1 MSIKHIKTFI
11 DWCQKGDE
19 SLKDRLE
26 MFLARRKALQS
37 QIKEIMLLFII
48 TLREH
53 KVNATHKIRN
63 EE

>member
-1 MSIKHIKTFI
+1 M
-11 DWCQKGDE
+11 
-19 SLKDRLE
+19 KDRLE